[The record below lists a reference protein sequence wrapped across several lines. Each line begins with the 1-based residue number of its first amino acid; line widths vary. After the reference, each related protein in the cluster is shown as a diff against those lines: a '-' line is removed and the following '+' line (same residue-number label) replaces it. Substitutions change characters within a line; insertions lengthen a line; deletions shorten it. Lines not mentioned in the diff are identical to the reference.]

1 MENAVNDIVTHRKTS
16 PHAEMKIERADL
28 TLALTFRERD
38 TILAAL
44 RFWQRRDNIR
54 GSNYSPEYVL
64 AQGDRNPMAKD
75 AVLGDAEINALIQ
88 SRLKH

>member
-38 TILAAL
+38 TILVAL